1 MPNTKSAK
9 KALRVATTRRRIN
22 LARTFKV
29 KSAIKDLR
37 KGLVSNPND
46 NQSLLGK
53 AYSALDKAVKTNL
66 IHRNKANRK
75 KSRLSALVARVLNI
89 PQN

>member
-9 KALRVATTRRRIN
+9 KALRVAETRRKVN
-22 LARTFKV
+22 LARTFK
-29 KSAIKDLR
+29 IKTALKNLR
-37 KGLVSNPND
+37 KGLVSTPED
-46 NQSLLGK
+46 NQNLLAK

-75 KSRLSALVARVLNI
+75 KSRLSAMVARVLNQS
-89 PQN
+89 QN